1 MKAENTKRRRSFG
14 VIQGEGEGERN
25 RPGREGAC
33 IVGLVTK
40 TV

>member
-1 MKAENTKRRRSFG
+1 MKAENTKGRRSF
-14 VIQGEGEGERN
+14 GEGEGERK

-40 TV
+40 TEQMN